1 MVVTPLSLC
10 IVNECVHLSCSVKHS
25 KWTFSFESSLSILA
39 VLCSLSLH
47 VRLSTSNIGQANAKC
62 SLLHNN
68 TSLEALV
75 VLFQKRFPLLPMH
88 VGMGNKG
95 SWAG

>member
-1 MVVTPLSLC
+1 MVVTPLSVC
-10 IVNECVHLSCSVKHS
+10 IVNECVHPSCSVKHS

-47 VRLSTSNIGQANAKC
+47 VRLSTSNMGQAKC
-62 SLLHNN
+62 ALLHNN

-75 VLFQKRFPLLPMH
+75 VLFQKRLPLLPMH